1 MSLRTVTA
9 TLEGDGLRIV
19 ARTGGGHL
27 VVMDDAAGDTAP
39 RPAELLLVAQAGC
52 TAMDVVSIL
61 RKKRQTIE
69 HYEVRVAGQQREAS
83 HPHVFERILIIHA
96 VEGEVSPEAL
106 RRAIELSATKYC
118 TVGAN
123 LASGVAEIRHA
134 FVIRDATGEKT
145 YGEVAVTGPG
155 MKVEEPA
162 AEAPVPA

>member
-9 TLEGDGLRIV
+9 ILDGASMRFV
-19 ARTGGGHL
+19 ARTGGGHE
-27 VVMDDAAGDTAP
+27 VAMDDASGDTAP

-61 RKKRQTIE
+61 RKKKQAVER
-69 HYEVRVAGQQREAS
+69 YEVRVAGQQREAS
-83 HPHVFERILIIHA
+83 HPHVFERILVIHA
-96 VEGEVSPEAL
+96 VDGDVSPEAL

-145 YGEVAVTGPG
+145 YGEVAVIGPG
-155 MKVEEPA
+155 MPIAEPA
-162 AEAPVPA
+162 EEAPVPA